1 MKIILISGERGSGKT
16 TISKNIAKELGFDY
30 YSDFDILKGIEINH
44 NVKDGDNGRV
54 MSINA
59 YKKFF
64 NEHKNE
70 DIVVDAETTILPSEV
85 KQLQNEYDI
94 DAVFL
99 GFDGID
105 EEELMKPLSIS
116 YPDLAIDEL
125 KNQVRGLLDLGKKIK
140 LLCEEENIKFESIN
154 TNRELVIN
162 NLTVEFVEKYK

>member
-1 MKIILISGERGSGKT
+1 M
-16 TISKNIAKELGFDY
+16 
-30 YSDFDILKGIEINH
+30 
-44 NVKDGDNGRV
+44 
-54 MSINA
+54 
-59 YKKFF
+59 
-64 NEHKNE
+64 
-70 DIVVDAETTILPSEV
+70 
-85 KQLQNEYDI
+85 QNEYDI

-116 YPDLAIDEL
+116 YPDLAIDAL